1 MRENNPHRHHPNA
14 TNNPTPRHNLHTLHN
29 PHPLRY
35 NRGTR
40 PNDQNEIAENANRK
54 CVTYSDTDCN
64 LYIFIKKQD
73 DTKIE
78 HLPQMTLIITNQFVK
93 FVRFVGNKKNYVLL
107 LFCLLKT
114 KQNLLLTQRNAYI
127 DELNPDG
134 SRYSL
139 LATNY

>member
-1 MRENNPHRHHPNA
+1 M
-14 TNNPTPRHNLHTLHN
+14 
-29 PHPLRY
+29 
-35 NRGTR
+35 
-40 PNDQNEIAENANRK
+40 
-54 CVTYSDTDCN
+54 
-64 LYIFIKKQD
+64 
-73 DTKIE
+73 
-78 HLPQMTLIITNQFVK
+78 
-93 FVRFVGNKKNYVLL
+93 